1 MKHIQNF
8 KTIVLGTVISLGSF
22 VSNAT
27 GSPKSTSEL
36 SKSTSELYYAGIVD
50 NKPAFR
56 LTLNNREEALFTIT
70 VSNRKD
76 GTLYTQKIKA
86 KNKAFLFQ
94 LDVIDITGEPLQ
106 VEVRNANT
114 QKTETFTINLESR
127 TVLETSVSKL

>member
-8 KTIVLGTVISLGSF
+8 KTIVLGTVISLLSF

-27 GSPKSTSEL
+27 GSPGN
-36 SKSTSELYYAGIVD
+36 TSELYYAGIV
-50 NKPAFR
+50 NNNPAFR
-56 LTLNNREEALFTIT
+56 LTLNNSEEALFIVT
-70 VSNRKD
+70 VSNRRE
-76 GTLYTQKIKA
+76 GTIYTQKVKA

-114 QKTETFTINLESR
+114 QQTETFTINLENR
-127 TVLETSVSKL
+127 TVLDTIVSKL

>member
-8 KTIVLGTVISLGSF
+8 RTIVLGTVISLVSF

-27 GSPKSTSEL
+27 GSP
-36 SKSTSELYYAGIVD
+36 KSTSELYYAGIVD

-106 VEVRNANT
+106 VEVRNVNT
-114 QKTETFTINLESR
+114 QQTETFTINLESR